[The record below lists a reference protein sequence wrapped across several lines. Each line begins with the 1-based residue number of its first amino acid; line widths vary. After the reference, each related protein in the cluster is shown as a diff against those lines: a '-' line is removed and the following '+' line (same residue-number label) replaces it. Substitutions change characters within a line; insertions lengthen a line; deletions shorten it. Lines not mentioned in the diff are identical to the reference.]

1 MLLSASYSQ
10 ASYGDGPL
18 GKALGAERQHLN
30 ELVELNELE
39 RTISLRIDSML
50 HAMELRPIRRG
61 AAPLDGT
68 FPFVLVPNA
77 VWGGALGRQ
86 HGRFGSLTPRG
97 VPACSTD
104 HRKGDNIMDVST
116 TFRHLE
122 PSEALRDYGNQKVT
136 RLQKFLR
143 QPMIARIT
151 LSVEK
156 HEHVV
161 EVQLDS
167 GGQHFEAK
175 ETSSDM
181 YASIDSAAHKL
192 ERQIHDAKGVASSR
206 RRKETDVRHAEPEGV
221 ELAMAASDR

>member
-1 MLLSASYSQ
+1 
-10 ASYGDGPL
+10 
-18 GKALGAERQHLN
+18 
-30 ELVELNELE
+30 
-39 RTISLRIDSML
+39 
-50 HAMELRPIRRG
+50 
-61 AAPLDGT
+61 
-68 FPFVLVPNA
+68 
-77 VWGGALGRQ
+77 
-86 HGRFGSLTPRG
+86 
-97 VPACSTD
+97 
-104 HRKGDNIMDVST
+104 MDVST

-122 PSEALRDYGNQKVT
+122 PTDALRDYGNQKVT

-161 EVQLDS
+161 EVQLDC

-175 ETSSDM
+175 ESSSDM

-192 ERQIHDAKGVASSR
+192 ERQIHDAKGLASAK
-206 RRKETDVRHAEPEGV
+206 RRKETDLRHAGLGEA